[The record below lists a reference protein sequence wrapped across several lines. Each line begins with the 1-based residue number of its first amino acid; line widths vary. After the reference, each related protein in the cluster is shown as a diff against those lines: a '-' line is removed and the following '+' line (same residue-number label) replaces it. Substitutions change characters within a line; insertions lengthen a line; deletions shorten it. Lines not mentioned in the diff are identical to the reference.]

1 MTTEIP
7 PELRALLMEVSR
19 EIDIHA
25 GNCRALDALGVRIN
39 HLLEEGHQPQDP
51 GHGIAVFASRVHFY
65 PPDGKYP
72 FHVGLELDLPHTLPS
87 WACRHCGGTVRV
99 GRFVRRDESWHY
111 CCESCNQSMTALD
124 HGPGRWV
131 GGPP

>member
-72 FHVGLELDLPHTLPS
+72 FHVGLELDLPELS
-87 WACRHCGGTVRV
+87 LSRRMRGMNGKVVRV
-99 GRFVRRDESWHY
+99 TLTEVPEGTDR
-111 CCESCNQSMTALD
+111 
-124 HGPGRWV
+124 
-131 GGPP
+131 